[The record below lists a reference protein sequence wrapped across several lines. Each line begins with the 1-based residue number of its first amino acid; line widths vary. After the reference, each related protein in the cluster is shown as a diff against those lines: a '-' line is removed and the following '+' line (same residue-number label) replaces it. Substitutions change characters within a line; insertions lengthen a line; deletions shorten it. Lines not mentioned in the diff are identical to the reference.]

1 MITRS
6 PLKLTND
13 EEFFCDLCDYKCHG
27 MIYLKAHKQEKH
39 TDDSDEEEIPKK
51 RIKIQITTSSEG
63 FITKTYSKNGEIQTQ
78 DAVKLEKVD
87 ESAGSSGQKPK
98 FSLKG
103 LLNKS
108 NLKIVSS
115 VKLFNCAKCKQVDG
129 SKRPVKN
136 FHSK

>member
-1 MITRS
+1 MS

-51 RIKIQITTSSEG
+51 RIKIQITTS
-63 FITKTYSKNGEIQTQ
+63 KNGEIQTQ

-87 ESAGSSGQKPK
+87 DSASLSGQKPK
-98 FSLKG
+98 FSLKD

-129 SKRPVKN
+129 SKRTVKN